1 MYKFLFIVF
10 PIAAIVITLIR
21 RFALRLPIADTAL
34 EFQFRTLPLLA
45 YAASLLMVL
54 FTWGL
59 AVNREPTPNHTIYL
73 TWISGWAVGAVLIW
87 RFSGGTKRC

>member
-1 MYKFLFIVF
+1 MYKLFFVF
-10 PIAAIVITLIR
+10 PTAAIVITLIR

-45 YAASLLMVL
+45 YAATLLMVL

-59 AVNREPTPNHTIYL
+59 AVTREATPNHAIYI
-73 TWISGWAVGAVLIW
+73 TWVSGWTVGAVLIW
-87 RFSGGTKRC
+87 RFSGRNK